1 MTLISA
7 DELVARLSD
16 TVDTVVLDVR
26 WTLQKPDGRE
36 DFLAGHIPGAVY
48 VDLDSELSD
57 HSVPD
62 RGRHPLPGGAAVQ
75 DSLRRW
81 GVDDDSTV
89 VVYDDW
95 NRAGSSRA
103 WWVLRAAGL
112 QDVRILDGGW
122 STWAGEVET
131 GDNTADRWGTATVTV
146 QDLYHGALPTLT
158 ADASGDLAGGDGGTL
173 LDARAPERYRGEVE
187 PVDPV
192 AGHIPGAQNLPS
204 TSVLNEDGTFVAPD
218 ELRSLLGIDGDGS
231 GAYCGSGVSAA
242 VLVAAASTV
251 GVDVALFPGSW
262 SEWSGAYPT
271 NRATSE
277 R

>member
-7 DELVARLSD
+7 DELAARLD
-16 TVDTVVLDVR
+16 ETVILDVR

-48 VDLDSELSD
+48 VDLDTDLSD

-62 RGRHPLPGGAAVQ
+62 RGRHPLPDGAAVQ
-75 DSLRRW
+75 ESLRRW

-103 WWVLRAAGL
+103 WWVLKAAGL

-122 STWAGEVET
+122 SAWTGDVEI
-131 GDNTADRWGTATVTV
+131 GDNTPDRQGTATVTV
-146 QDLYHGALPTLT
+146 EDLYQGALPTLT
-158 ADASGDLAGGDGGTL
+158 ADAAGNLAGGDGGIL

-204 TSVLNEDGTFVAPD
+204 TSVLNEDGTFVAPE
-218 ELRSLLGIDGDGS
+218 ELRSVLGVNDAGS

-251 GVDVALFPGSW
+251 GVDLALFPGSW